1 MQSYAFSLTF
11 QSFWKAFLD
20 SNFGILKAL
29 GWSSFK
35 YNTQLFEHLIDA
47 LFITDKRIFHQT
59 KISTI
64 NYSLLPVYIHALK
77 ENYLL
82 ITTNSIIRET
92 ESSHIYKSTLP
103 WQLYTSQSFSII
115 SRTFLQKSLRLC
127 KRARRFSR
135 NNRRNYIKL

>member
-47 LFITDKRIFHQT
+47 FFITDKGIFHQT

-64 NYSLLPVYIHALK
+64 NYNLLPVYIHVLK

-103 WQLYTSQSFSII
+103 CQLYTSQSFSII

-127 KRARRFSR
+127 KRTQRFSL
-135 NNRRNYIKL
+135 KK